1 MITFWGYA
9 ENRLSYTG
17 ILLLALSPACW
28 AFSLFLKKSVEKIS
42 SEIMEEISVFAGEDT
57 AEEFLV
63 RKFSSLIQLMDDF
76 ETEAGKQVPESYR
89 DEAFFKRMKHFWE
102 IEGPEIAENDILERK
117 RKENEIKLKEET
129 LIRNFNDKYSGS
141 FLETGKDKE

>member
-1 MITFWGYA
+1 
-9 ENRLSYTG
+9 
-17 ILLLALSPACW
+17 
-28 AFSLFLKKSVEKIS
+28 
-42 SEIMEEISVFAGEDT
+42 
-57 AEEFLV
+57 
-63 RKFSSLIQLMDDF
+63 
-76 ETEAGKQVPESYR
+76 
-89 DEAFFKRMKHFWE
+89 MKHFWE